1 MDYSGNSLRPLAVES
16 KGDGVMVEDVDSKS
30 WLDGGEMVEFDRRGS
45 DISKPLYVTPLA
57 MSKSNETQEVDNI
70 SGCLEDGQSSIH
82 SSLSPW
88 FQSKFQ
94 EFGSFLET

>member
-1 MDYSGNSLRPLAVES
+1 MAMDYLGNSSRPLAVES
-16 KGDGVMVEDVDSKS
+16 EGDGVMVEDVDSKS
-30 WLDGGEMVEFDRRGS
+30 WSDGGEMVEFDRRGS
-45 DISKPLYVTPLA
+45 NISKPLYVTSLA

-70 SGCLEDGQSSIH
+70 FGCLEDGQSSIH

-94 EFGSFLET
+94 EFGSF